1 MTPDHVINRQ
11 IGRRG
16 GYRVRAGYLIGG
28 PYRVKRCYFV
38 RADALRFVPGWPGY
52 ATPAAAWEGAAA
64 AVAKANSEQRN
75 GLTSRARKLFRPA
88 P

>member
-1 MTPDHVINRQ
+1 MTPEHVINRQ

-16 GYRVRAGYLIGG
+16 GYRIRAGYLVGG
-28 PYRVKRCYFV
+28 LIRVKRFYFV
-38 RADALRFVPGWPGY
+38 RADALRFRPGWPGY

-64 AVAKANSEQRN
+64 AVAKANSEQRSDLAN
-75 GLTSRARKLFRPA
+75 RARSLFRPA

>member
-1 MTPDHVINRQ
+1 MTPEHVINRQ

-16 GYRVRAGYLIGG
+16 GYRVRAGYLVGG
-28 PYRVKRCYFV
+28 QHRVKRFYFV
-38 RADALRFVPGWPGY
+38 RADVLRFRPDWPGY
-52 ATPAAAWEGAAA
+52 ATPAAAWEGAAK

-75 GLTSRARKLFRPA
+75 GLASQARALFGPA